1 MKPLNYAEMGLL
13 KRRHGITVR
22 IQSEGVAHVTHRD
35 GTQGRYA
42 IEHLRGAVKKPLM
55 ERVGDWLAGI
65 APREG
70 M

>member
-35 GTQGRYA
+35 GSRGRYA
-42 IEHLRGAVKKPLM
+42 IEHLRDAVQKPLI
-55 ERVGDWLAGI
+55 ERLRDWI
-65 APREG
+65 AVVTV
-70 M
+70 

>member
-35 GTQGRYA
+35 GSRGQYA
-42 IEHLRGAVKKPLM
+42 IERLR
-55 ERVGDWLAGI
+55 DWLVGVTV
-65 APREG
+65 
-70 M
+70 